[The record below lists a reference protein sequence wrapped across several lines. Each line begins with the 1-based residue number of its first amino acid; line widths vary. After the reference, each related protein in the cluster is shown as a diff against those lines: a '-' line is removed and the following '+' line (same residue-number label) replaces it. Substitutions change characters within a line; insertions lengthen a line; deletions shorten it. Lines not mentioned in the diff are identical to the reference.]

1 MPRPSKARLLRVVK
15 EARACRVCAA
25 DLPLG
30 PRPILRVPPET
41 RLLIIGQAP
50 GTRVHESGV
59 PWDDPSGDHLR
70 EWLGLD
76 RDAFYGSNAIGILPM
91 GLCYPGKQSGKKS
104 GGDAPPR
111 PECAPLWHE
120 RIRNELGQLELTL
133 LVGRYAHQAY
143 LGGSRNVT
151 DTVRAF
157 GEHLPEF
164 LPLPHPSWRS
174 RIWMEKNPWFA
185 RELLPVLR
193 RAVKKTVGY
202 QARSSSRTKR
212 DSRASPARTASRKS
226 PRHSASS

>member
-1 MPRPSKARLLRVVK
+1 MPRPTKARLLRVVK

-120 RIRNELGQLELTL
+120 RIRNELGQLERALGDALDL
-133 LVGRYAHQAY
+133 LVPGGRAAVITYHSGEDKIVARRFRDAAADDCVCPP
-143 LGGSRNVT
+143 GVGSCRCDGAPSVTLVPRKAITASDDEIDRNP
-151 DTVRAF
+151 R
-157 GEHLPEF
+157 
-164 LPLPHPSWRS
+164 
-174 RIWMEKNPWFA
+174 
-185 RELLPVLR
+185 
-193 RAVKKTVGY
+193 
-202 QARSSSRTKR
+202 ARS
-212 DSRASPARTASRKS
+212 ARLRVAEQLGE
-226 PRHSASS
+226 AV